1 MWKKMSFTITITF
14 LEDSLPPLQSL
25 SLLPWQV
32 YVSFWWSAQ
41 KWGKE
46 MHFHPRIWVF
56 FGKKKNKPTTLFFLQ
71 RTNCFVSPPVFS
83 FSLLLSPLERGMIH
97 RIYYMVDYWSNY
109 IYMNTTWF
117 TPKQCFMRMD
127 RFKIQPLFRLMC
139 LCVNTFLTFHSVSPQ
154 QIK

>member
-1 MWKKMSFTITITF
+1 MWKKNVFYYNNNFSCRLTSSPTVFVLASVAGICLILMISTEMRERNAFSSK
-14 LEDSLPPLQSL
+14 DL
-25 SLLPWQV
+25 SVFWQ
-32 YVSFWWSAQ
+32 
-41 KWGKE
+41 
-46 MHFHPRIWVF
+46 
-56 FGKKKNKPTTLFFLQ
+56 KKKQNTFFLQ

-139 LCVNTFLTFHSVSPQ
+139 LCVNTFLTFHPVSPQ